1 MDLFRQ
7 DATPWLRYA
16 LGAGGVY
23 LLGGVGAVTYWRS
36 TDASPGAGE
45 LALWLIGAPTMLLL
59 AAAGIWSWRAARR
72 ERAAQ
77 ASAAPPVSAAVDGV
91 PAFAA
96 DGAVRAASLHI
107 IASALWLPVGRD
119 AAEVVDALR
128 QQRRPGLHP
137 ALRDLQGFPV
147 TVANVVDVDE
157 ADAEWALDPGEDAD
171 DALRRALALLRPI
184 AEDLLLAALPDALPG
199 SLDEGLQGDGGPR
212 MHPYAMHHSQS
223 VRAPAAQ
230 QRATLRIVLLTP
242 MHWPESIRSA
252 ASAAIDTLAASLGHD
267 PLAVE
272 TSAQAIQREAD
283 AWHVL
288 TQLSELLRESTV
300 RDDRVLVLAADSLVT
315 ETLLEHLQS
324 NDRLLRSGTPEGEVP
339 GEGAAGLLLRAIDVT
354 AGIGASATDA
364 VIGAYANHEADA
376 EGRAIHLHLPMQA
389 RLTEAAR
396 TRDAARITGELI
408 ARTLAS
414 AGCES
419 DAPLHVVTSADHR
432 PSRMTEAATALVA
445 QRPNLDPIDDVLH
458 LGVACGSLGV
468 AGPMALL
475 ALAAA
480 HARET
485 ETPTLACA
493 VADASTR
500 AAAVLAPAPPAPLS
514 PAAAASAT

>member
-1 MDLFRQ
+1 MDLFRL
-7 DATPWLRYA
+7 DAASWLRNA
-16 LGAGGVY
+16 IGAGGVY
-23 LLGGVGAVTYWRS
+23 LLSGAGAVTYWRS

-59 AAAGIWSWRAARR
+59 AAAGIWRWRAARR
-72 ERAAQ
+72 QPAVETSSASPVNAA
-77 ASAAPPVSAAVDGV
+77 ADDG
-91 PAFAA
+91 PAFCA
-96 DGAVRAASLHI
+96 DDPVRAAPLHL

-147 TVANVVDVDE
+147 TVATIGDLDE
-157 ADAEWALDPGEDAD
+157 ADAEWALDPDEGAD
-171 DALRRALALLRPI
+171 DALRRALALLRPV
-184 AEDLLLAALPDALPG
+184 AEDLLLAALPDAVPDT
-199 SLDEGLQGDGGPR
+199 LDDGLQGDGGPR

-223 VRAPAAQ
+223 VRSPASQ
-230 QRATLRIVLLTP
+230 QQATLHIVLLVP
-242 MHWPESIRSA
+242 MHWPGSMRSA
-252 ASAAIDTLAASLGHD
+252 ATSAIDTLAALLGHD

-288 TQLSELLRESTV
+288 EQMSELLRDSMV

-324 NDRLLRSGTPEGEVP
+324 NDCLLRSGIPEGEVP
-339 GEGAAGLLLRAIDVT
+339 GEGAAGLLLGAVDVT
-354 AGIGASATDA
+354 AGTGASATNDTL
-364 VIGAYANHEADA
+364 GAHDNRNADA
-376 EGRAIHLHLPMQA
+376 DAQAIHLHLPLQA
-389 RLTEAAR
+389 RLTEGAR

-414 AGCES
+414 AGLES
-419 DAPLHVVTSADHR
+419 DAALHVVTSADHR
-432 PSRMTEAATALVA
+432 PSRMTEVATALVA
-445 QRPNLDPIDDVLH
+445 QRPDLDPIEDVLH

-485 ETPTLACA
+485 ATSTLACA

-500 AAAVLAPAPPAPLS
+500 AVAVLAPATPASLA
-514 PAAAASAT
+514 PAASSAA